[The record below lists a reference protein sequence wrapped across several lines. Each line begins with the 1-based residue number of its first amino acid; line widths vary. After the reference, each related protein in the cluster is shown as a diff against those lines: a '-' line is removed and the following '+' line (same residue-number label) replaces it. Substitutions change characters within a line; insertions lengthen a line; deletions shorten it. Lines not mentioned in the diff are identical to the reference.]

1 MSRSS
6 ASRRS
11 RSPMTSSKRRACS
24 SSSRLRAAR
33 SCSSFSSGLD
43 AWASTRRA
51 RSESG
56 GSSAFG
62 SSLSRP
68 RRGMSMPTQ
77 FRTSGRPCGCRRTLP
92 AAVDVGTARRHA
104 ASSPDQA
111 ALLPWAR
118 TRVKKRCAR
127 ADTGE
132 MDTQG
137 ARQLAARLR
146 AGVWMGMRVE
156 LVEAGDDSRLS
167 AGDRGLVEAISDTG
181 LVVVSW
187 DRGFTLEVD
196 PVRTP
201 LRRLAA

>member
-1 MSRSS
+1 
-6 ASRRS
+6 
-11 RSPMTSSKRRACS
+11 
-24 SSSRLRAAR
+24 
-33 SCSSFSSGLD
+33 
-43 AWASTRRA
+43 
-51 RSESG
+51 
-56 GSSAFG
+56 
-62 SSLSRP
+62 
-68 RRGMSMPTQ
+68 
-77 FRTSGRPCGCRRTLP
+77 
-92 AAVDVGTARRHA
+92 
-104 ASSPDQA
+104 
-111 ALLPWAR
+111 
-118 TRVKKRCAR
+118 
-127 ADTGE
+127 

-156 LVEAGDDSRLS
+156 LVEAGDDSRLA